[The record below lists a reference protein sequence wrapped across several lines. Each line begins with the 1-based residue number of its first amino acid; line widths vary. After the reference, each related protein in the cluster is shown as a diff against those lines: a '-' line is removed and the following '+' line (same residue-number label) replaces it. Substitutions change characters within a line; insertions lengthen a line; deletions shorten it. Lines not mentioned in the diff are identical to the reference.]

1 MAQTERFMNKIYEFF
16 DKVLAPLGGGKPYLL
31 GF

>member
-1 MAQTERFMNKIYEFF
+1 MAQTERFMDKIYGLF
-16 DKVLAPLGGGKPYLL
+16 DKILAPLGGEKPYLL